1 MVTNLK
7 DVSTQDVMRDITVHD
22 TEYLKTLFVVIPKG
36 IEEDFMASIEK
47 VGSDIFGFGG
57 PDWSHNPRELGRAV
71 QYGSSVDCHV
81 EGGSL
86 SILEWRMMK
95 KCQALT
101 DSI

>member
-7 DVSTQDVMRDITVHD
+7 DVSTQELMRDITVHD

-57 PDWSHNPRELGRAV
+57 PDWSHNPCELGSAI
-71 QYGSSVDCHV
+71 QYISLVDRHV
-81 EGGSL
+81 ERGSL
-86 SILEWRMMK
+86 
-95 KCQALT
+95 
-101 DSI
+101 